1 MTENTNEQITAK
13 PTYKKPKSE
22 PQVVGPI
29 DSGAIGVATKQVASK
44 NPSVKKTAAAAKATS
59 TNNKKTENTVA
70 IFSRANISWAGVGK
84 VSKGYNIVTAEEAK
98 QWLTRPQCRE
108 ATPEEVAKVFGV
120 K

>member
-1 MTENTNEQITAK
+1 MTKENNDAITAK
-13 PTYKKPKSE
+13 STYKKPKSE

-29 DSGAIGVATKQVASK
+29 NDGMIGVATKQVASK
-44 NPSVKKTAAAAKATS
+44 NTSVKKTAAAARATS
-59 TNNKKTENTVA
+59 TLSKNKKDTVA
-70 IFSRANISWAGVGK
+70 IFSRSNISWAGVGK
-84 VSKGYNIVTAEEAK
+84 ISKGYNIVTKEEAE